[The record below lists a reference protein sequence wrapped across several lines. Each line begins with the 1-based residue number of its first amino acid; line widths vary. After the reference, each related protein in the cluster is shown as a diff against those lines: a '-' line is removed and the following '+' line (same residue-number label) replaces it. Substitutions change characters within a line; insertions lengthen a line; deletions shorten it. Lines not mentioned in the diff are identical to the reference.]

1 MINCTV
7 RTCSLHAISRCSEQV
22 RTVHRP
28 CADSFANASSAAG
41 LSRHQSKGRAPALV
55 TDKGVLTETP
65 AILAFVAQSFP
76 QARLAPLDDPFGF
89 AEVQASTAICARR
102 CTWPMLTACAEI
114 AGPMIR
120 PR

>member
-1 MINCTV
+1 M
-7 RTCSLHAISRCSEQV
+7 AISFPDERVS
-22 RTVHRP
+22 R
-28 CADSFANASSAAG
+28 
-41 LSRHQSKGRAPALV
+41 LSRHQSQRARAGIGNRQGRS
-55 TDKGVLTETP
+55 DETP

-89 AEVQASTAICARR
+89 AEVQAFNSYLCSTLHVAHAH
-102 CTWPMLTACAEI
+102 ACAEI